1 MSFEDDSLCPK
12 CRRVDWRELA
22 ERPLDPEFNRKKRDE
37 DEQVTFLGRFVQTM
51 TKSHNQ
57 LKFAKCR
64 VCLILS
70 IIKDEDKPKKL
81 YVDHPNIR
89 NLEVTT
95 LGSEVLLEPPMC
107 SQGSLE
113 LLQIGNWHSF
123 NDETESGYGY
133 RQGKLYIALI
143 APGKDPA
150 PHRIPPFIGDFTW
163 IRNAISECCQQ
174 YESCLGAN
182 PLFVPELLV
191 IDCLAASSTLS
202 VVPLPKSCQCVALSY
217 VWGCAHTTSTK
228 VPAVIKDAIEVTLKL
243 GLRFI
248 WVDRY
253 CIRQDD
259 PEKHRLILSMD
270 EVYAKAYITIIAAA
284 GKTAADGLPGIS
296 TNPRLAQTETQIGGC
311 TPLELPSIL
320 HSTRSSTWIQ
330 KGWMY
335 QEGLLSTRCLVY
347 TDRGLLYHCRGRY
360 IEKSLQQLIPP
371 DTAAF
376 MKDWNILQ
384 TLFATK
390 RAVSALQLRIVK
402 YTRRHLSYP
411 QDSLDAFLGVFA
423 AYERQRAACPE
434 VSVVIDSASRSV
446 CLPSHAWGLTFIDG
460 VPLLHWYHPEP
471 PKRRRPDFP
480 TWSWSGWEGGIE
492 FEDHYLTNSYGSTDL
507 TYAPIFVEIPDKSTD
522 FYEQKT
528 KCLYVTG
535 PLAKLKLVGAN
546 QLPSSGEFPN
556 LDFRACHH
564 HVMFEEQA
572 PGIFAVIRLTLGIEP
587 EVGEQTFGFLFTTEI
602 GAGEEKR
609 FSIRGII
616 VLRKGDKGFT
626 RIGCMRLEDFWVR
639 KHVSIDG
646 ASIAK
651 EMMPPFNDRRYFG
664 QEFTRQRI
672 CLE

>member
-1 MSFEDDSLCPK
+1 MSFEDDSLCPE

-22 ERPLDPEFNRKKRDE
+22 ERPLDPEFTRKQRDE

-57 LKFAKCR
+57 LKSAKCR

-81 YVDHPNIR
+81 YVDQPNIR

-95 LGSEVLLEPPMC
+95 LGSEVLFEPPTC
-107 SQGSLE
+107 SQGSLA

-133 RQGKLYIALI
+133 RQESHLSLGILL
-143 APGKDPA
+143 G
-150 PHRIPPFIGDFTW
+150 
-163 IRNAISECCQQ
+163 
-174 YESCLGAN
+174 YETPSQSVANNMRANLAQIHCLCLN
-182 PLFVPELLV
+182 FSSLTVWLPLRLFRSFHYPN
-191 IDCLAASSTLS
+191 
-202 VVPLPKSCQCVALSY
+202 
-217 VWGCAHTTSTK
+217 HTT
-228 VPAVIKDAIEVTLKL
+228 VIKNTIEVTLKL

-270 EVYAKAYITIIAAA
+270 EVYAKAYITIIAAT
-284 GKTAADGLPGIS
+284 GKTAAGGLPGIS
-296 TNPRLAQTETQIGGC
+296 TIPRLATETQIGVC
-311 TPLELPSIL
+311 TLLELPSIL
-320 HSTRSSTWIQ
+320 NFTRSSTWIQ
-330 KGWMY
+330 RGRTY
-335 QEGLLSTRCLVY
+335 QGVLLSTRGLVF
-347 TDRGLLYHCRGRY
+347 TDRGVLYHCKGRY
-360 IEKSLQQLIPP
+360 IEESLQQLVPP
-371 DTAAF
+371 DAAAF

-390 RAVSALQLRIVK
+390 RAVSALQLRIVE

-423 AYERQRAACPE
+423 AYEQQRAACPE
-434 VSVVIDSASRSV
+434 VSVVIDLASRSV
-446 CLPSHAWGLTFIDG
+446 CLPSHAWGLPFVDG

-492 FEDHYLTNSYGSTDL
+492 FEDHYFTNSYGSTDL
-507 TYAPIFVEIPDKSTD
+507 TYAPISVEIPDKSTD

-528 KCLYVTG
+528 KL
-535 PLAKLKLVGAN
+535 
-546 QLPSSGEFPN
+546 S
-556 LDFRACHH
+556 
-564 HVMFEEQA
+564 A

-587 EVGEQTFGFLFTTEI
+587 EVGEQTFGLLFTTEI

-616 VLRKGDKGFT
+616 VLRKGDKSFT

-646 ASIAK
+646 ALIAK
-651 EMMPPFNDRRYFG
+651 EMMPLFNDRRYFS

>member
-57 LKFAKCR
+57 LKSAKCR

-81 YVDHPNIR
+81 
-89 NLEVTT
+89 
-95 LGSEVLLEPPMC
+95 
-107 SQGSLE
+107 QGE
-113 LLQIGNWHSF
+113 
-123 NDETESGYGY
+123 
-133 RQGKLYIALI
+133 LYIALI

-150 PHRIPPFIGDFTW
+150 PDRIPSFIGDFTW

-202 VVPLPKSCQCVALSY
+202 LVPLPKSCQCVALSY

-259 PEKHRLILSMD
+259 PEKHRLIPSMD
-270 EVYAKAYITIIAAA
+270 EVYAKPYITIIAAA

-296 TNPRLAQTETQIGGC
+296 T
-311 TPLELPSIL
+311 
-320 HSTRSSTWIQ
+320 
-330 KGWMY
+330 
-335 QEGLLSTRCLVY
+335 
-347 TDRGLLYHCRGRY
+347 
-360 IEKSLQQLIPP
+360 IPH
-371 DTAAF
+371 TAAF

-411 QDSLDAFLGVFA
+411 RDSLDAFLGVFA
-423 AYERQRAACPE
+423 AYERERAACPK
-434 VSVVIDSASRSV
+434 VSVVIDLASRSV
-446 CLPSHAWGLTFIDG
+446 CLPSHAWGLPFKHG

-492 FEDHYLTNSYGSTDL
+492 FEDHYLTNSYEFTDL
-507 TYAPIFVEIPDKSTD
+507 TYAPISVEIPDKSTD

-546 QLPSSGEFPN
+546 QLPNSGEFPN

>member
-1 MSFEDDSLCPK
+1 MSLKKDSRHHNFLKKHRLGPIRISTSDYSSSPLVCIRSYTKFDKIVEEITWRKNHQTAFEIGRMSFEDDSLCPK

-57 LKFAKCR
+57 LKSAKCR

-81 YVDHPNIR
+81 YVDQPNIR

-95 LGSEVLLEPPMC
+95 LGSEVLLEPPIC

-202 VVPLPKSCQCVALSY
+202 LVPLPKSCKYVALSY
-217 VWGCAHTTSTK
+217 VWGCAHTTITK
-228 VPAVIKDAIEVTLKL
+228 VPAVIKDANEVTLKL

-270 EVYAKAYITIIAAA
+270 EIYAKAYITITAAA

-296 TNPRLAQTETQIGGC
+296 T
-311 TPLELPSIL
+311 
-320 HSTRSSTWIQ
+320 
-330 KGWMY
+330 
-335 QEGLLSTRCLVY
+335 
-347 TDRGLLYHCRGRY
+347 
-360 IEKSLQQLIPP
+360 IPP
-371 DTAAF
+371 AF

-390 RAVSALQLRIVK
+390 RAVFAIQFRIVEF
-402 YTRRHLSYP
+402 TRRHLSYP

-423 AYERQRAACPE
+423 AYEQQRAACPE
-434 VSVVIDSASRSV
+434 VSVVIDSASPSV
-446 CLPSHAWGLTFIDG
+446 CLPSHAWGLPFIDG

-528 KCLYVTG
+528 KCL
-535 PLAKLKLVGAN
+535 
-546 QLPSSGEFPN
+546 
-556 LDFRACHH
+556 ACHN

-587 EVGEQTFGFLFTTEI
+587 EVGEPTFGLLFTTEI
-602 GAGEEKR
+602 GSGEEKR

-651 EMMPPFNDRRYFG
+651 EVMPPFNDRRYFG